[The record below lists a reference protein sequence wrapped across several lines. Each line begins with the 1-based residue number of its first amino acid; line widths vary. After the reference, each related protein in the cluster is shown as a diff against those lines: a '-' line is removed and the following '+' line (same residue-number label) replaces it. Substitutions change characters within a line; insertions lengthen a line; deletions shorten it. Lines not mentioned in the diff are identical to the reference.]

1 MFVLSPLLLVSLGIH
16 FKERSASM
24 IGLIL
29 FYLLGLSQLT
39 IDTIQ
44 HIEYILFLSLL
55 VLFPSILLLI
65 SILDERYGQDLLKD
79 LLQRKK
85 RVIVVSLIFLCF
97 VFLMYGFMQI
107 GSGLLS
113 LSTQVQAQ
121 VLIIA
126 GVSLLLFTPFLLRHT
141 GVSEENKV

>member
-1 MFVLSPLLLVSLGIH
+1 MFVLFPLLLVSLGIH

-65 SILDERYGQDLLKD
+65 SILDERYGQQLLKD
-79 LLQRKK
+79 LLKNKK
-85 RVIVVSLIFLCF
+85 SVIVVSLVFLCF
-97 VFLMYGFMQI
+97 VFLMYMFMQI